1 METGSSAPANPKPEE
16 RQLTAAFDFDG
27 VIATYDSWK
36 GFGVLGSP
44 IWSVT
49 LAMAKLRDYGWKIII
64 YTTRGVHEIEGY
76 LNDHGI
82 PYDEINRNTAIDSLG
97 TKPIA
102 DVYVDDRAVR
112 YHGQTAGELFD
123 DIQAL
128 LHERDRA

>member
-1 METGSSAPANPKPEE
+1 MEKGSSAPANPAPKQ

-27 VIATYDSWK
+27 VISKYDGWK
-36 GFGVLGSP
+36 GVGVFGKP
-44 IWSVT
+44 IRSVT

-82 PYDEINRNTAIDSLG
+82 PYDEINRNTSIDSLG
-97 TKPIA
+97 STPIA

-128 LHERDRA
+128 LHELNRA